1 MNAGFWINK
10 LGLKSHPEGGF
21 YREVYRSEEVMENG
35 KLPKRYSGERN
46 FSTSIYFLLNKEQI
60 STFHKLKSDEIWH
73 FYTGSPL
80 KIHIITQDGIYK
92 VMKLGIDLSNGENLQ
107 IVIPH
112 NNWFAAELL
121 DKSSFSLIGCTVSPG
136 FDFNDFIIGKRK
148 YLTQLFP
155 QHKDLIERLTNN

>member
-1 MNAGFWINK
+1 MNADFWINK

-21 YREVYRSEEVMENG
+21 YREVYRSEEIIENY

-46 FSTSIYFLLNKEQI
+46 FSTSIYFLLNQEQT
-60 STFHKLKSDEIWH
+60 SSFHKLKSDEIWH

-80 KIHIITQDGIYK
+80 KIHVISENGIYK
-92 VMKLGIDLSNGENLQ
+92 EVKLGLDFNNDENLQ

-121 DKSSFSLIGCTVSPG
+121 NKSSFSLIGCTVSPG
-136 FDFNDFIIGKRK
+136 FDFRDFVLGKRK
-148 YLTQLFP
+148 DLAKLFP
-155 QHKDLIERLTNN
+155 RHKDLLKRLTNN